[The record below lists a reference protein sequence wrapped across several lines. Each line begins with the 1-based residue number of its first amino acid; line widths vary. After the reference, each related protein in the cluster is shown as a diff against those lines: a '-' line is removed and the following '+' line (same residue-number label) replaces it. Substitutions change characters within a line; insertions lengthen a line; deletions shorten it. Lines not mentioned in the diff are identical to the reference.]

1 MNDLISGTFDI
12 EYLLSTRLVRHDT
25 HLLYCGCHAPQ
36 VACDGVWDEMSS
48 AEAVQVVS
56 ELLANDAK
64 AAVAG
69 GGGGGAGAN
78 IADQLI
84 EKVLEKVLARVKATF
99 REER

>member
-1 MNDLISGTFDI
+1 M
-12 EYLLSTRLVRHDT
+12 
-25 HLLYCGCHAPQ
+25 
-36 VACDGVWDEMSS
+36 ACDGVWDEMSS